1 MKKYIVLLTSLGLWA
16 GLLPRAYAQDPHVP
30 ISVTPPT
37 SESPDL
43 PGQPGYSVGL
53 VVPQGGSTTSWWRE
67 DARDGEGAASVLT
80 FKAPDQKTVDETA
93 EDLNILSLI
102 FSRHLERALGEE
114 GGERG
119 EFKLGIPML
128 LQTGGRWVD
137 ASYVE
142 GFGAVFSLK
151 VRFPL
156 VPAASSNKD
165 TQNSQKDSEWEQAR
179 RALAG
184 GATDS
189 DARRQDPYERARRYN
204 PNLVET
210 LKKRVLELLKN
221 ASNLR
226 HVQSDE
232 WVVVTFA
239 GPPNV
244 VAQPAAGFMGS
255 ATLDGGAGTGG
266 GGAGALPEQP
276 SPNAATTSNPF
287 GSQPA
292 ITGSSAGV
300 MAGRQAAP
308 QTPARAT
315 LMTIRVKKRDADA
328 FAANKMSE
336 DQFFHAAEIASYL
349 GPVVVNRAASDYLLM
364 TR

>member
-1 MKKYIVLLTSLGLWA
+1 MKKCILFITSLGLWV
-16 GLLPRAYAQDPHVP
+16 GLPPATDAQDDSATLITTLPVQ
-30 ISVTPPT
+30 
-37 SESPDL
+37 ELPDI
-43 PGQPGYSVGL
+43 PGQPGYSFGS

-67 DARDGEGAASVLT
+67 DARAGEGAASVLT

-114 GGERG
+114 GGEKG
-119 EFKLGIPML
+119 EYKLGIPML
-128 LQTGGRWVD
+128 LQTGGRWVE

-156 VPAASSNKD
+156 VPAAAVNKD
-165 TQNSQKDSEWEQAR
+165 TQSSQQDSEWDQAR

-184 GATDS
+184 GAAES
-189 DARRQDPYERARRYN
+189 DARRQNPFERARRYN

-226 HVQSDE
+226 HVQSEE

-244 VAQPAAGFMGS
+244 VARPAGAIAGMGS
-255 ATLDGGAGTGG
+255 VSIDGNVGTE
-266 GGAGALPEQP
+266 AVSEQP
-276 SPNAATTSNPF
+276 SPKGATTSNPIA
-287 GSQPA
+287 SQSA
-292 ITGSSAGV
+292 FTASSAGAV
-300 MAGRQAAP
+300 AGPQAAP

-315 LMTIRVKKRDADA
+315 IMTIRVKKRDADA

-336 DQFFHAAEIASYL
+336 DQFFHTAEIANYL
-349 GPVVVNRAASDYLLM
+349 GPVIVNRAASDYMLL
-364 TR
+364 TK